1 MSAATRPSGKTQAQR
16 LLERRGIDYQEIVF
30 PETIH
35 DAVGVAAFAALPA
48 SEVYKTLV
56 VLAGSSPA
64 LILEPADAALDL
76 KSAARAMGVKR
87 VEMASHAQ
95 AEQLTGLQV
104 GGISALALTHKHWP
118 VFLDRRAEGK
128 ETIVVSAGQRG
139 RNLRLRVADFVEVTG
154 ARWIDAAR
162 EEGLRT
168 PTPSPPPE

>member
-1 MSAATRPSGKTQAQR
+1 MSSARKPPRHLSGKTQAER
-16 LLERRGIDYQEIVF
+16 LLDHHRIGYQEVVF

-35 DAVGVAAFAALPA
+35 DAAGVAAFMGIPA

-56 VLAGSSPA
+56 VLAGSLPRRPT
-64 LILEPADAALDL
+64 LILEPADAELDL
-76 KSAARAMGVKR
+76 KRAARALGVKR

-118 VFLDRRAEGK
+118 VFLDRRAEGL

-139 RNLRLRVADFVEVTG
+139 RNLRVRVADFLALTG
-154 ARWIDAAR
+154 ARWMDAAKF
-162 EEGLRT
+162 
-168 PTPSPPPE
+168 